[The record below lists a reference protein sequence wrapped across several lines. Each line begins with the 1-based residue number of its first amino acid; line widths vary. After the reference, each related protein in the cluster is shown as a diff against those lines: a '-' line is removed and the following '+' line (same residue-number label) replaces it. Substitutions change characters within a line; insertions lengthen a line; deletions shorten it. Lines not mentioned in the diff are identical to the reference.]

1 MHALPRRT
9 PVSDILRIAFALA
22 GICFSAMLIGGS
34 FAFGVATVCR
44 WMKWA
49 PVNTI
54 VNVSDSWTRVVPD
67 PVSSPGEP
75 NG

>member
-1 MHALPRRT
+1 MTDFPRIVLAL
-9 PVSDILRIAFALA
+9 V
-22 GICFSAMLIGGS
+22 GISFSAVLIGGS

-54 VNVSDSWTRVVPD
+54 INVNDYRTIISSDAVGREQQP
-67 PVSSPGEP
+67 
-75 NG
+75 